1 MPLTGA
7 MDLLP
12 GEADVEGI
20 GGVAAARQSDA
31 KLGGWHRGQLPGRLA
46 EVGVFRGSDLPWNER
61 GSAKTSGWPPPASQH
76 RRAAWPGPG
85 LLLPPHPT
93 PWGSHC
99 LPSAP
104 GTSSVFH
111 VCHMGPLRSLPPRPP
126 ILHVVSPSH
135 PSACLSGEAPHLGS
149 SHVPLPTS
157 VRSQAVAETPGCLP
171 NIQPPQYPASPL
183 LRC

>member
-7 MDLLP
+7 VDLLP
-12 GEADVEGI
+12 SETDVEGI
-20 GGVAAARQSDA
+20 GGVTATRQSDT

-61 GSAKTSGWPPPASQH
+61 GSAKTTGWPSPASQH

-85 LLLPPHPT
+85 LLGAATASLLLLEHLQSFTSATWVPRGARPPT
-93 PWGSHC
+93 P
-99 LPSAP
+99 PS
-104 GTSSVFH
+104 T
-111 VCHMGPLRSLPPRPP
+111 PPTPFSTWSAPP
-126 ILHVVSPSH
+126 ILPRV
-135 PSACLSGEAPHLGS
+135 SGEAPHLGS

-171 NIQPPQYPASPL
+171 NI
-183 LRC
+183 